1 MYVCEKKMNGPFYSC
16 ALSCQAFDLEWG
28 WSWSCCDKDQYLVS
42 MITKSPAF
50 EKRQS
55 LYHNKVTLSLTLVQR
70 LGNQACNCKVDY
82 WLIVWASGKQSC
94 FLIHVSLYKNHQIG
108 WHFWSN
114 KAIVT
119 HHTNWM
125 LKSYGQQDFFP
136 VFFSQLPIAGLFHHG
151 VLRGEG
157 FSFNEWLFITF
168 KFPYKTYSKLGKRS
182 PAGKGDFP
190 A

>member
-28 WSWSCCDKDQYLVS
+28 WSWPCCDKDQYLVS
-42 MITKSPAF
+42 MMTKSPAF

-114 KAIVT
+114 NYLLLTIQIECWKVMVNRT
-119 HHTNWM
+119 FS
-125 LKSYGQQDFFP
+125 LSFFLNYP
-136 VFFSQLPIAGLFHHG
+136 LLDCSIMVFW
-151 VLRGEG
+151 GEKG
-157 FSFNEWLFITF
+157 
-168 KFPYKTYSKLGKRS
+168 S
-182 PAGKGDFP
+182 PLMNGYL
-190 A
+190 